1 MLSRFTFP
9 LSFRKC
15 KIILSQN
22 ADNLRA
28 KLEWLY
34 DVVLKYVGA
43 YTILFVETNRN
54 KRGRVLKCVEETYSF
69 FP

>member
-1 MLSRFTFP
+1 MLSRFTFH

-34 DVVLKYVGA
+34 DVVLKYVRA
-43 YTILFVETNRN
+43 YIILFVETGT
-54 KRGRVLKCVEETYSF
+54 KEAGF
-69 FP
+69 